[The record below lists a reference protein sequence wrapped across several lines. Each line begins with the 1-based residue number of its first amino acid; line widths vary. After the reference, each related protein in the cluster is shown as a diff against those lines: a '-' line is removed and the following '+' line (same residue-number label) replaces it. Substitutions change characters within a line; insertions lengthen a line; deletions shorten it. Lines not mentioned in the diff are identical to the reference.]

1 MTEPRDA
8 RPADVGP
15 GDVRRLLGG
24 GWDCRFD
31 DGPAAAG
38 GRVRSAACRA
48 RRRDCGLVVHV
59 DIDRGAFS
67 ILVGTGP
74 DDMHPFE
81 DLAVHLRWSDAER
94 LRGLIDDDGGRAA
107 EPLMPLPRA
116 LGLLAAHARDIADGF
131 ARRDDDL
138 RNGLRQAADRF
149 RDAWDDRA
157 AGGAESPAEQ
167 RTRPSSSDTARNQ
180 S

>member
-8 RPADVGP
+8 RPADIGP
-15 GDVRRLLGG
+15 GDVRRLLGD

-31 DGPAAAG
+31 DGPATAG
-38 GRVRSAACRA
+38 GRVCRA

-59 DIDRGAFS
+59 VVDRGAFS
-67 ILVGTGP
+67 ILVGAGP

-81 DLAVHLRWSDAER
+81 DLAVHLRWFDAER
-94 LRGLIDDDGGRAA
+94 LRGLIDGDGDRAV
-107 EPLMPLPRA
+107 EPPMPLPRA

-131 ARRDDDL
+131 ARRDDGL
-138 RNGLRQAADRF
+138 RNGLREAADRF
-149 RDAWDDRA
+149 HDAWDGRA

-167 RTRPSSSDTARNQ
+167 RTRPSSGSTAGNQ